1 MHSCHVCLGPQCKVR
16 GTDLVL
22 LVWLCVCVSVCVCV
36 CQCQCQCWVTFDAF
50 GVHLLIG
57 CCIVQGA
64 SGAEMKASCTEA
76 GMFALRERRIHVTQE
91 DFEMAVAKVMKKDS
105 DKNMSLKKLWK

>member
-1 MHSCHVCLGPQCKVR
+1 MVFRVTS
-16 GTDLVL
+16 GTFTSSDFQSQTWTL
-22 LVWLCVCVSVCVCV
+22 
-36 CQCQCQCWVTFDAF
+36 
-50 GVHLLIG
+50 
-57 CCIVQGA
+57 QGS
-64 SGAEMKASCTEA
+64 SGAEMKAACTEA